1 MAEPERERER
11 LRNRGREMGRKR
23 EAGGERLG
31 RRRERR
37 GGEIFIFFS
46 FWGIST
52 GPSSNHYCYIM
63 TFPRKLPSRLLKG
76 LLHVSHHREESGKRT
91 LLTDGR
97 RDLVGLYRE

>member
-23 EAGGERLG
+23 EAGGERRG
-31 RRRERR
+31 RRREEGRR
-37 GGEIFIFFS
+37 NVYFFS

-76 LLHVSHHREESGKRT
+76 LLHVSHRREESGERI

-97 RDLVGLYRE
+97 RDPVGLYRE

>member
-23 EAGGERLG
+23 EAGGERRG
-31 RRRERR
+31 RRREEGRR
-37 GGEIFIFFS
+37 NFYFLS

-76 LLHVSHHREESGKRT
+76 LLHVSHRREESGERT